1 MPPRRIVPP
10 TRGSPAERPLP
21 GALLT
26 LSVIAVLTADER
38 FLGPSV
44 PNPGVVLALPVIFAT
59 WTGGWRGALFSVTA
73 GMCFILWRYA
83 VPGTWLSY
91 TPEDMSRVVV
101 IALALPMIAA
111 TIAWL
116 RTSVQLGAERT
127 LADTALREGA
137 DRLRLAVQ
145 AANVGL
151 WDWDLRT
158 NEVVYSRE
166 WKSQLGHGEE
176 EIGANLSE
184 WERRV
189 HPEDLDAALRRVRS
203 YLDDP
208 SGALETEFRMRHKDG
223 SWHWIYARGELIRD
237 DAGKAVRML
246 GCHVDITDRK
256 RSEEQV
262 MGLNKVLRMVAADTD
277 LGRTLE
283 ELLRVIEVEDAEMI
297 TSIMLLDADGM
308 HVRHGAAPRLPAA
321 YVQAIDGQ
329 PIGPR
334 AGSCGTAAFRRE
346 PVIVTDI
353 GTDPLWEDYRAL
365 AAAHGLAA
373 CWSTPIL
380 DAAGVVLGTFA
391 IYYRQ
396 PCSPSPRHRQVVE
409 IAVQTAAIAIESARH
424 ERDLRASS
432 QRLEALSHRLLNVQE
447 EERRALARE
456 LHDEIGQVL
465 TAVKLSLEAE
475 RLGAETEARRA
486 RLTGCVE
493 LVDNAIQQVRDRSL
507 DLRPSM
513 LDDLGLIPTLQW
525 YLDQRGRSDN
535 CEIEFESD
543 PLPFRPAPAVEITCY
558 RVVQEAITN
567 VLRHS
572 KARHA
577 RVRVATVDGTLALSI
592 SDDGLGFDVDEA
604 RRRGVA
610 GERFGLL
617 GMEERVSLAG
627 GRMAIASAPGRGTE
641 VRVTLPHSAPQA

>member
-1 MPPRRIVPP
+1 
-10 TRGSPAERPLP
+10 LP

-38 FLGPSV
+38 FLGPNV
-44 PNPGVVLALPVIFAT
+44 PNPGVVLALPVILAT

-73 GMCFILWRYA
+73 GMCFILWKYA
-83 VPGTWLSY
+83 LPGVWLSY
-91 TPEDMSRVVV
+91 TPEDAGRIVV
-101 IALALPMIAA
+101 IALVLPMIAA

-116 RTSVQLGAERT
+116 RIGVQLRTER
-127 LADTALREGA
+127 AHSDTALREGA

-145 AANVGL
+145 AANIGL
-151 WDWDLRT
+151 WDWDLQT
-158 NEVVYSRE
+158 DQVVYSRE
-166 WKSQLGHGEE
+166 WKGQLGFDEE
-176 EIGANLSE
+176 EIGADFRE

-189 HPEDLDAALRRVRS
+189 HPEDLDTTRRRVRS
-203 YLDDP
+203 YLSDP
-208 SGALETEFRMRHKDG
+208 AGSLETEFRMRHKDG
-223 SWHWIYARGELIRD
+223 SWRWIYARGELFRD

-246 GCHVDITDRK
+246 GCHVDITERK
-256 RSEEQV
+256 RAEEQV
-262 MGLNKVLRMVAADTD
+262 LGMNKVLRMIAADTD
-277 LGRTLE
+277 LPRTLE
-283 ELLRVIEVEDAEMI
+283 ELLRVIEAEDAEMLS
-297 TSIMLLDADGM
+297 SILLLDADGAR
-308 HVRHGAAPRLPAA
+308 VRRGAAPRLPTAFMR
-321 YVQAIDGQ
+321 AIDGQ

-353 GTDPLWEDYRAL
+353 GTDPLWEDYREL
-365 AAAHGLAA
+365 AAVHGLRA

-380 DAAGVVLGTFA
+380 DSAGTVLGTFA
-391 IYYRQ
+391 IYYRE
-396 PCSPSPRHRQVVE
+396 PRSPAPHHRRIVEVVT
-409 IAVQTAAIAIESARH
+409 QTAAIAIESARH
-424 ERDLRASS
+424 ERDLRESRE
-432 QRLEALSHRLLNVQE
+432 RLEALSHRLIDAQE

-475 RLGAETEARRA
+475 RLGAETEVRRA

-493 LVDNAIQQVRDRSL
+493 LVDNAIRQVRDRSL

-525 YLDQRGRSDN
+525 YLEQRGRSDN
-535 CEIEFESD
+535 CEIEFEAD
-543 PLPFRPAPAVEITCY
+543 PLPFRPPPAVEITCY

-572 KARHA
+572 QARHA
-577 RVRVATVDGTLALSI
+577 RVRVAAGERALELTV
-592 SDDGLGFDVDEA
+592 SDDGRGFDVNEA

-617 GMEERVSLAG
+617 GMEERVALAG
-627 GRMAIASAPGRGTE
+627 GRMTITSAPGQGTE
-641 VRVTLPHSAPQA
+641 IRAALPYKGPQA